1 MRPSCSKLTEAGSVR
16 PLEPKDPRSGT
27 KKCIGALFEGN
38 GKAQKTEA
46 DMQAYVKRPEMT
58 LGSVAVHGG
67 SHGMQKWLPL
77 FGSAHADL
85 LLLS

>member
-1 MRPSCSKLTEAGSVR
+1 MRPACSKLTEAGSVR

-38 GKAQKTEA
+38 GKAQKTET

-58 LGSVAVHGG
+58 LGSVAV
-67 SHGMQKWLPL
+67 SRRQSW
-77 FGSAHADL
+77 HAKMVTFIWKC
-85 LLLS
+85 SC